1 MQALHFLP
9 HTGLL
14 QHSSVVCELQEVI
27 FPQTAVFSLS
37 LGRNDHFIWT
47 FFMSRLNRFH
57 FREWHWH
64 WLPEGTGYS
73 GIRKSL
79 NIFLLKPTIAF
90 LLWNVYVSWRKLLR
104 CISST
109 GDALPRAKQKDSLSP
124 PSNSL
129 PDLCGCAV
137 LMPTHCSRLAAAAS
151 PCNTPV
157 FSRLFPLQL
166 CFAR

>member
-1 MQALHFLP
+1 M
-9 HTGLL
+9 LL
-14 QHSSVVCELQEVI
+14 FVNYRR
-27 FPQTAVFSLS
+27 LS
-37 LGRNDHFIWT
+37 FHRQLYFHYHWDETTTLFEP

-57 FREWHWH
+57 FREWQWH
-64 WLPEGTGYS
+64 WLPEGTGYL

-90 LLWNVYVSWRKLLR
+90 LLWDVYVSWRKLLR

-129 PDLCGCAV
+129 TDLCGCAV

-151 PCNTPV
+151 PWNTPV